1 MANRS
6 PLSAADFQD
15 LVGIDNRTLDRLRAY
30 LNLLIR
36 WQQRI
41 NLVGTGTLDDPWRR
55 HMLDSAQLVPLL
67 PKGTDLRVVDLGS
80 GAGFPGLVLAILS
93 PARVE
98 LVESDARKCA
108 FLAEAARITGVRSV
122 IHNRRIETLPPLG
135 ADVTTARAL
144 APLPALLAMAARVL
158 APQGIGLFLKG
169 RSVEAELTE
178 SARTWKMRVTRQ
190 PSRSDDSG
198 VILKLEDIARRHA
211 Q

>member
-1 MANRS
+1 
-6 PLSAADFQD
+6 
-15 LVGIDNRTLDRLRAY
+15 
-30 LNLLIR
+30 
-36 WQQRI
+36 
-41 NLVGTGTLDDPWRR
+41 
-55 HMLDSAQLVPLL
+55 MLDSAQLVPLL

-158 APQGIGLFLKG
+158 APQGIGLFLKR